1 MNQMISSYTRAQAVA
16 DGELVDVSTVARE
29 ANIRFPVALTR
40 ALWADIAAIPA
51 ERPLEDLQ
59 GRLWDVLWMGA
70 CAMRR
75 AGGSTLTYQLILN
88 LDGAI
93 YDDDRG
99 GPLYTVKVV
108 CGPGDAGEPVLTFMR
123 PDED

>member
-1 MNQMISSYTRAQAVA
+1 MDHVISTYTRAQAVA
-16 DGELVDVSTVARE
+16 DGELIDVSTVARE

-75 AGGSTLTYQLILN
+75 AAGSTLSYELILN
-88 LDGAI
+88 LEGAI

-99 GPLYTVKVV
+99 GPLYSVKVV
-108 CGPGDAGEPVLTFMR
+108 CGPGDDLAPVLTFMR

>member
-1 MNQMISSYTRAQAVA
+1 MNHVISTYTRAQAIA
-16 DGELVDVSTVARE
+16 DGELIDVSTVAQE
-29 ANIRFPVALTR
+29 ATIRFPVALTR
-40 ALWADIAAIPA
+40 ALWHDIAAIPA

-88 LDGAI
+88 LTGAL

-99 GPLYTVKVV
+99 GPLYTVKIV
-108 CGPGDAGEPVLTFMR
+108 CGPGDDPRPVLTFMR

>member
-1 MNQMISSYTRAQAVA
+1 MDQVISSYTRAQAIA
-16 DGELVDVSTVARE
+16 DGELIDVSIVARE
-29 ANIRFPVALTR
+29 AGFRFPAAISR
-40 ALWADIAAIPA
+40 ALWADIEAIPE
-51 ERPLEDLQ
+51 ERCWEDVP

-88 LDGAI
+88 LEGALYDEGLDGSFYA
-93 YDDDRG
+93 
-99 GPLYTVKVV
+99 VKIV
-108 CGPGDAGEPVLTFMR
+108 CGPGDDLAPVLTFMR

>member
-1 MNQMISSYTRAQAVA
+1 MQHPISTYTRAQAIA
-16 DGELVDVSTVARE
+16 DGELIDVSLVARE
-29 ANIRFPVALTR
+29 AGIRFPVALSR

-51 ERPLEDLQ
+51 SRPHEDVS

-75 AGGSTLTYQLILN
+75 ASGTMLVYQLILN

-93 YDDDRG
+93 YDEARG
-99 GPLYTVKVV
+99 GPLYRVKMI
-108 CGPGDAGEPVLTFMR
+108 CGPGDDRAPTLTFMR

>member
-1 MNQMISSYTRAQAVA
+1 M
-16 DGELVDVSTVARE
+16 STVARE
-29 ANIRFPVALTR
+29 AAIRFPVAITR
-40 ALWADIAAIPA
+40 ALWHDIAAIPA
-51 ERPLEDLQ
+51 ERSLEDLQ
-59 GRLWDVLWMGA
+59 GRLWDVLWMGG

-88 LDGAI
+88 LTGAI

-99 GPLYTVKVV
+99 GPLYTVKIV
-108 CGPGDAGEPVLTFMR
+108 CGPGDDLMPVLTFMR